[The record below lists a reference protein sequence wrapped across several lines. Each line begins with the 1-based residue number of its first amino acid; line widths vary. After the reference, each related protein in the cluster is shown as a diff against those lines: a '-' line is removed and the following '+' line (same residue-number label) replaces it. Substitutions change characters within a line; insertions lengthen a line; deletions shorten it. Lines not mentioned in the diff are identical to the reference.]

1 MLSREMIPVN
11 RWIRRV
17 ILCCTAALL
26 LPSTVEAQQNGD
38 ANGRRT
44 VRATRMSDGETIALD
59 GRFDEPVWQRATPAD
74 NFVQIDPNNGQ
85 APTEP
90 TEVRIIFD
98 KDALYIGVTAF
109 DSEPDKW
116 LGYEM
121 RRDMFLGSDDRF
133 MWTIDTFLDARTG
146 YFFEMNPSGLMADSL
161 MGVNG
166 DNRAWDGIWDA
177 RSYKHDKGW
186 NLEIEIPFRTLN
198 FNPEN
203 DTWGMNF
210 QRTVRRKNEET
221 IWTGWARNQ
230 GLRRMTNAGHVTGIT
245 NVTQGRGLEVKPYG
259 VYTASAAPGR
269 GQNDFDGDG
278 SVGFDVFYNP
288 TPVLRTNLTVNT
300 DFAQTE
306 VDQRQVNLTRF
317 NLFFPEKRD
326 FFLDGAIFFDF
337 GSPGSGGGAGGN
349 RGGLGADLLV
359 NPFFSRRIG
368 LSEAGSPQR
377 IDTGAKITGQMGRQD
392 VGILY
397 VRTGDDGDFIG
408 EDFMVGRVKRRMF
421 TQSYVG
427 AMYTVRNA
435 RLGEITRPGL
445 VDGSQHTTGVDMR
458 LATNRF
464 LGSENL
470 AGTVWFLNASRP
482 GVSSGN
488 NAFGA
493 QIEYPNDVWE
503 ITAGLR
509 EVQDNFDPG
518 IGFVSRNGYR
528 RYQPSINWNPRPRG
542 HRYIRQFGFGPEID
556 FQTDLNNRIL
566 TRTVALTPLEFNL
579 HSQEQFGTEL
589 IWSHER
595 LDVPF
600 NISRGITLP
609 PGAEYDFMRWRVRG
623 GTANRRIV
631 AVNWR
636 YEDGDF
642 YSGTRRQFTS
652 TVNLR
657 LRPGHMFYLT
667 GEWNDV
673 DLREGSFVS
682 NVYRVIGETQF
693 SPFLFVV
700 NNFQF
705 DTVSR
710 VAGWQSRFRWIM
722 KPGNDLHL
730 VYTHN
735 WLENPVIDRFSILDR
750 RFASKILY
758 THRF

>member
-1 MLSREMIPVN
+1 
-11 RWIRRV
+11 
-17 ILCCTAALL
+17 
-26 LPSTVEAQQNGD
+26 VEAQQNGD
-38 ANGRRT
+38 NNGRRT
-44 VRATRMSDGETIALD
+44 VRATRMADGETIALD
-59 GRFDEPVWQRATPAD
+59 GRFDEAVWSRATPAD
-74 NFVQIDPNNGQ
+74 RFVQIDPDNGQ
-85 APTEP
+85 PPTEP

-98 KDALYIGVTAF
+98 ENALYIGVTAI

-166 DNRAWDGIWDA
+166 DNRAWDGIWNA
-177 RSYKHDKGW
+177 RAYRHDRGW

-198 FNPEN
+198 FNPQN

-269 GQNDFDGDG
+269 GQSATDGDG
-278 SVGFDVFYNP
+278 NAGFDLLYNP
-288 TPVLRTNLTVNT
+288 TPVLRTMLTVNT

-306 VDQRQVNLTRF
+306 VDQRQVNLTRVS
-317 NLFFPEKRD
+317 LFFPEKRE

-337 GSPGSGGGAGGN
+337 GSPGAGGGSGGG
-349 RGGLGADLLV
+349 RGGVGGDLLV

-368 LSEAGSPQR
+368 LSENGTPQR
-377 IDTGAKITGQMGRQD
+377 IDVGTKITGQMGGQD
-392 VGILY
+392 VGLLY
-397 VRTGDDGDFIG
+397 VRTGEEDDFIG
-408 EDFMVGRVKRRMF
+408 EDFMVARVKRRML
-421 TQSYVG
+421 TQSYIG
-427 AMYTVRNA
+427 GLYTGRNA
-435 RLGEITRPGL
+435 RLGAVPAPGL
-445 VDGSQHTTGVDMR
+445 VDGTRHTAGADMR

-464 LGSENL
+464 LGSQNL
-470 AGTVWFLNASRP
+470 SGTFWFLNASRP
-482 GVSSGN
+482 GGSGGN

-503 ITAGLR
+503 ASVGLR
-509 EVQDNFDPG
+509 EVQENFDPG
-518 IGFVSRNGYR
+518 IGFVSRRAYR
-528 RYQPSINWNPRPRG
+528 RYQPSIGWNPRPQG
-542 HRYIRQFGFGPEID
+542 HRYIRQFGFGPELD
-556 FQTDLNNRIL
+556 WQTDLQGGL
-566 TRTVALTPLEFNL
+566 LVRTVTVKPFEVAL
-579 HSQEQFGTEL
+579 HSQDEL
-589 IWSHER
+589 GSEIIVSRER

-600 NISRGITLP
+600 TPSRGITLP
-609 PGAEYDFMRWRVRG
+609 AGAEYDFVRWRLRG
-623 GTANRRIV
+623 QTASRRV
-631 AVNWR
+631 FALDWR

-652 TVNLR
+652 TVNVR
-657 LRPGHMFYLT
+657 IRPGHRFSLT

-682 NVYRVIGETQF
+682 NVYRAITETQF

-700 NNFQF
+700 NNIQF

-735 WLENPVIDRFSILDR
+735 WLENPVIDRFASLDR